1 MKTIQG
7 DKPERS
13 IAMQLRDV
21 MTRDIQE
28 IPPEATLK
36 KAAETM
42 RSLDVG
48 ALPVCENNRVIGML
62 TDRDIA
68 MRAVAEGRDPNQTK
82 VRDAM
87 TGQLVYC
94 YEDDTVEN
102 AAKLMEEK
110 QIRRL
115 PVMDRNQRL
124 CGIVSLGDLATRNRD
139 DRLSG
144 EVLERVSE
152 PNVPH
157 A

>member
-1 MKTIQG
+1 ML
-7 DKPERS
+7 
-13 IAMQLRDV
+13 LREV
-21 MTRDIQE
+21 MTRDIQDVA
-28 IPPEATLK
+28 PEATLK
-36 KAAETM
+36 QAAEAM

-48 ALPVCENNRVIGML
+48 ALPVCQNNKVIGMI

-68 MRAVAEGRDPNQTK
+68 VRAVAEGRDPNQAQ

-87 TGQLVYC
+87 TGELIYC
-94 YEDDTVEN
+94 YEDDTVES
-102 AAKLMEEK
+102 AARLMEEK

-115 PVMDRNQRL
+115 PVMDRNQCL

-152 PNVPH
+152 PKVQH

>member
-1 MKTIQG
+1 ML
-7 DKPERS
+7 
-13 IAMQLRDV
+13 LRDV
-21 MTRDIQE
+21 MTRHIQDVR
-28 IPPEATLK
+28 PEATLK
-36 KAAETM
+36 WAAEAM

-48 ALPVCENNRVIGML
+48 ALPVSDNNRLVGMI
-62 TDRDIA
+62 TDRDITV
-68 MRAVAEGRDPNQTK
+68 RAVADGRDPNDAK

-87 TGQLVYC
+87 TGELVYC
-94 YEDDTVEN
+94 YEDESVER
-102 AAKLMEEK
+102 AAKLMEER

-115 PVMDRNQRL
+115 PVMDRGGRL
-124 CGIVSLGDLATRNRD
+124 CGIISLGDLATRNRD

>member
-1 MKTIQG
+1 
-7 DKPERS
+7 
-13 IAMQLRDV
+13 MQLRDV
-21 MTRDIQE
+21 MTRDIQD
-28 IPPEATLK
+28 IAPEATLK
-36 KAAETM
+36 DAAETM

-48 ALPVCENNRVIGML
+48 ALPVCENDRVIGML

-68 MRAVAEGRDPNQTK
+68 MRAVADGRDPNQTR

-87 TGQLVYC
+87 TGELIYC
-94 YEDDTVEN
+94 YEDDSIESAV
-102 AAKLMEEK
+102 KLMEEK

-115 PVMDRNQRL
+115 PVMDREQHL
-124 CGIVSLGDLATRNRD
+124 CGIVSLGDLATRIRD

>member
-1 MKTIQG
+1 
-7 DKPERS
+7 
-13 IAMQLRDV
+13 MQLRDV
-21 MTRDIQE
+21 MTRDIQD

-36 KAAETM
+36 QAAETM

-68 MRAVAEGRDPNQTK
+68 MRAVAEGYDPNEAH

-87 TGQLVYC
+87 TGELIYC

-124 CGIVSLGDLATRNRD
+124 CGIVSLGDLATRTRD
-139 DRLSG
+139 DRMSG
-144 EVLERVSE
+144 EVLEQVSE
-152 PNVPH
+152 PNRPH